1 MNNQNVIN
9 EVDVSYDSILSVVWK
24 CDNIFSVYSHRDI
37 EVNDYGNPVL
47 RIYNGDS
54 KKLYKELY
62 LGDDQLDNRTI
73 INEAVYSGIEENVR
87 WTYNNST
94 QKFAVSC
101 SDTITEPITFR
112 IAKEKIS
119 AQYDTSNFTTIMEKD
134 LIVVVEPNPHIE
146 RLSFDDKVSIDV
158 NSKQNLSLNE
168 ENELLNV
175 YATYSNGDVKLENQ
189 FLYTLKSYNL
199 VCLTIQK
206 DTNNGVITLTPTN
219 DGISH
224 VGLDLSIYSDE
235 MLEGTIEPEP
245 MLVCTSYEVDDNDV
259 DDVGIRLYYDSSIDT
274 FKSQPVDFHIMME
287 ILPDGETYDITDKFN
302 YTFSPDIATLS
313 NYKITPKKSGHAN
326 CYAELKDEHLVDF
339 EFYNI
344 PPISFSINVIEDY
357 VEPENPD
364 LPDPV
369 IPIPNSPDIIKVEFC
384 INKSQID
391 INESTTL
398 RTLVTYS
405 DNSVKDISEHCT
417 YTYNSDVI
425 KIENNTIT
433 GLEYGVSN
441 IKLDKNTAI
450 KDLPQPKLVS
460 ITICKPLTKIQ
471 IDQDS
476 IDVNIGQSELL
487 TYSYTPKDANVK
499 DLVWSSDNEDIVEID
514 ASGKV
519 TAKSEGSVTISLME
533 KSFEEDED
541 IAITGYTDSKGVCK
555 LNNLNITLLQNN
567 SYVSDAFFS
576 YQNKICNIV
585 LPTAYGSVDYT
596 DKFKVTVIDLD
607 GNSVKGL
614 LINLSTNDNSPLSA
628 SAVTNSYGEAF
639 ICTLSDIT
647 TQIDNTSRSLHL
659 DGILINYLSMA
670 ITTDATYSHVSANK
684 IIVSLN
690 DNIETLSSSKYLQF
704 RFSGIDSNMR
714 IVVKTPELTLYDGY
728 PGNNVYIKIT
738 SLPKITSAEELVTIS
753 NNETALIAGCKV
765 HVCYTQEDYVPFIN
779 NIQLKQ
785 IDNNLIEINI
795 PESISLT
802 SANILNISLYDD
814 STVVSQANETI
825 TEIPVTNMKVRVVV
839 NGSLV
844 YNNTPSSG
852 EISIQSLIVIKDDVD
867 TDVVETSNI
876 IDTCVVNAVK
886 INVTKIINYPD
897 AYRLDLDLSRL
908 SDNEVKLECGVEPSN
923 ATNPV
928 LSYKMNSSK
937 YAAIMTDTSS
947 GEKSLWPW
955 NVGEGILTITSVDNP
970 DISVEVPVIVTA
982 NRVQDVII
990 TGGNDEDYEWYDNLN
1005 EKDINGVRTG
1015 QRMTDE
1021 KYDDDDF
1028 PRFYC
1033 PVNNC
1038 IQLNA
1043 DVIPGGANYPQI
1055 KWLSSNVGLVKIT
1068 ENGIACPQRWG
1079 KQKLDV
1085 VNSDGLSETRFA
1097 NTVWISALNTKY
1109 NKYGMAHLRVT
1120 ENNITAINIDYP
1132 ESHDYDVDDI
1142 DIHGYYD
1149 SDSEYAKDYVIHV
1162 GETIEIPVNLETV
1175 DDAFGPSNTIKY
1187 MVGGG
1192 HNVVSLSGGKPN
1204 RKHLDED
1211 FDWTGVSAEQINNDN
1226 KNLTLKVTGE
1236 NIGDTYFYAV
1246 ACERQNTS
1254 VNSRLYISNGVQIG
1268 KTDENGEVEV
1278 GDYKVT
1284 LRWFD
1289 TNNLGMHPADLGI
1302 NIAEDGLLLSGIEV
1316 IRSADNKIV
1325 IKLPKD
1331 KIKVKIDDLMS
1342 VIFVPE
1348 IDKSYDENLN
1358 KWLKVN
1364 VEYIG
1369 SGTVDVSK
1377 TPIIVSSYYKS
1388 GDTYKNR
1395 IYLTHTDS
1403 NGEFIAPNANITKV
1417 KNDSYSTECDIY
1429 ARPGEGIWL
1438 DEDIKSRKV
1447 RIRVVATP
1455 KKIELAVTNL
1465 KSLSFHNFN
1474 KISGDY
1480 YSCKKSVKER
1490 ILIVGYDEDFEYLL
1504 EEAYDDLAPKYL
1516 SFAWFSDNEDV
1527 VRFEDVKKEDGTC
1540 YGSHVMKAVL
1550 EGKGTANIWV
1560 MSTMGEVV
1568 KKVKFRVK

>member
-9 EVDVSYDSILSVVWK
+9 EKDISYDSILSVVWK
-24 CDNIFSVYSHRDI
+24 CDNIFSVYSHRNV

-47 RIYNGDS
+47 RLYNNDI

-62 LGDDQLDNRTI
+62 LGDNQLDNRTI
-73 INEAVYSGIEENVR
+73 IDTQVYTGTEEHITWR
-87 WTYNNST
+87 YDSST
-94 QKFAVSC
+94 QQFSVSSNTGAV
-101 SDTITEPITFR
+101 TESVTFR
-112 IAKEKIS
+112 ISKDKIS
-119 AQYDTSNFTTIMEKD
+119 KQYDTSKFTTIIEKD
-134 LIVVVEPNPHIE
+134 IIVIVEPNPHIE
-146 RLSFDDKVSIDV
+146 RLCFDDKVSIDV
-158 NSKQNLSLNE
+158 NSTQTLSLNE

-175 YATYSNGDVKLENQ
+175 YATYSNGEVKLENQ
-189 FLYTLKSYNL
+189 FLYSIKSYNL
-199 VCLTIQK
+199 MCLNIQK
-206 DTNNGVITLTPTN
+206 NSSTGTITLVPVNNGIAH
-219 DGISH
+219 I
-224 VGLDLSIYSDE
+224 GLDLSIYSDE
-235 MLEGTIEPEP
+235 LLNGTKESDP
-245 MLVCTSYEVDDNDV
+245 MLVFTSYEVEDEKIK
-259 DDVGIRLYYDSSIDT
+259 DVGIKLYYDSSIET
-274 FKSQPVDFHIMME
+274 FKSQPVDFNIFME
-287 ILPDGETYDITDKFN
+287 ILPDGEKYDITNKFN
-302 YTFSPDIATLS
+302 YTFSPDIATLANNS
-313 NYKITPKKSGHAN
+313 ITPKKSGYSR
-326 CYAELKDEHLVDF
+326 CIAELKDKNLIDF

-344 PPISFSINVIEDY
+344 PSVSFSINIIEDY
-357 VEPENPD
+357 VEPEDPD
-364 LPDPV
+364 LPDPI

-384 INKSQID
+384 INKPSID

-405 DNSVKDISEHCT
+405 DNSVKDISENCT

-425 KIENNTIT
+425 KIENNVIT

-450 KDLPQPKLVS
+450 KDLPQPKMVT

-471 IDQDS
+471 IDQDNV
-476 IDVNIGQSELL
+476 DVNIGQSELL

-499 DLVWSSDNEDIVEID
+499 DLIWSSNNDDIVEID
-514 ASGKV
+514 AAGKV
-519 TAKSEGSVTISLME
+519 TAKSEGSAIISLKQ

-541 IAITGYTDSKGVCK
+541 IAITGYSDANGICK
-555 LNNLNITLLQNN
+555 LNNLNITLLRNN
-567 SYVSDAFFS
+567 SYVNDAYFT
-576 YQNKICNIV
+576 YQNKICSVI
-585 LPTAYGSVDYT
+585 LPTSYTSINYT
-596 DKFKVTVIDLD
+596 DKFKITVIDLD
-607 GNSVKGL
+607 GQPVKGL
-614 LINLSTNDNSPLSA
+614 LINLSTQNNIDA
-628 SAVTNSYGEAF
+628 SSVTNEYGEAS
-639 ICTLSDIT
+639 ICILTNNII
-647 TQIDNTSRSLHL
+647 QINNTSRTFTL
-659 DGILINYLSMA
+659 DGISITQISTA
-670 ITTDATYSHVSANK
+670 ITTNVTYSHVNANK
-684 IIVSLN
+684 IIVSLS
-690 DNIETLSSSKYLQF
+690 DNVVTLSTSKYLQF
-704 RFSGIDSNMR
+704 RFTNIDANMR
-714 IVVKTPELTLYDGY
+714 VIVKTPELTLYDGY
-728 PGNNVYIKIT
+728 PGNSTYIKIS
-738 SLPKITSAEELVTIS
+738 SLPKITSAEELVNMS

-765 HVCYTQEDYVPFIN
+765 HVCYKQDEYIPYIH

-802 SANILNISLYDD
+802 STNVLNIKLYDD
-814 STVVSQANETI
+814 SVSASQANELV
-825 TEIPVTNMKVRVVV
+825 TEIPVNNMKVKVLI

-844 YNNTPSSG
+844 YNNTPVSG
-852 EISIQSLIVIKDDVD
+852 EINIQSFVVIKDDINDD
-867 TDVVETSNI
+867 TIDTNDI

-886 INVTKIINYPD
+886 IGVTKIINYPD
-897 AYRLDLDLSRL
+897 AYKLDLDLSRL
-908 SDNEVKLECGVEPSN
+908 SDNEVKLECGVEPKN
-923 ATNPV
+923 ATNPE
-928 LSYKMNSSK
+928 LSYKMNNSK

-947 GEKSLWPW
+947 GEKSLWPR

-970 DISVEVPVIVTA
+970 DISVDVPVIVTA
-982 NRVQDVII
+982 NRVQDVVI
-990 TGGNDEDYEWYDNLN
+990 TGGNDDDYEWYDNLN
-1005 EKDINGVRTG
+1005 EKDINGARVG

-1028 PRFYC
+1028 SRFYC
-1033 PVNNC
+1033 PINNC
-1038 IQLNA
+1038 LQLNA
-1043 DVIPGGANYPQI
+1043 DVIPSGANFPQI

-1068 ENGIACPQRWG
+1068 ETGIACPQRWG

-1085 VNSDGLSETRFA
+1085 VNSDGISETRFA

-1120 ENNITAINIDYP
+1120 ENNITAINIDFP
-1132 ESHDYDVDDI
+1132 EPHDYDVDDM
-1142 DIHGYYD
+1142 DIYGYYD

-1175 DDAFGPSNTIKY
+1175 DNAFGPSNTIKY

-1192 HNVVSLSGGKPN
+1192 RNVVSLSGGKPSK
-1204 RKHLDED
+1204 KHLDED
-1211 FDWTGVSAEQINNDN
+1211 FDWTGISADQINNDN

-1246 ACERQNTS
+1246 ACERQNS
-1254 VNSRLYISNGVQIG
+1254 SINSRLYVSNGVYIG
-1268 KTDENGEVEV
+1268 KTDENGKVDV
-1278 GDYKVT
+1278 GDYRIT

-1289 TNNLGMHPADLGI
+1289 SNNLNLHPADLGA
-1302 NIAEDGLLLSGIEV
+1302 NIAKDGLLLSGIEV

-1331 KIKVKIDDLMS
+1331 KIKVKIDDIMS

-1348 IDKSYDENLN
+1348 IDKTYDENLN

-1377 TPIIVSSYYKS
+1377 TPIIISSYYKS

-1395 IYLTHTDS
+1395 IYLTYSDAY
-1403 NGEFIAPNANITKV
+1403 GKLIAPNANITKV
-1417 KNDSYSTECDIY
+1417 KNDSYSSECDIY
-1429 ARPGEGIWL
+1429 ARPGEGMWL

-1455 KKIELAVTNL
+1455 KQIELAVTNL

-1504 EEAYDDLAPKYL
+1504 EEAYDELAPKYL

-1540 YGSHVMKAVL
+1540 YGSHVMKAIL

-1568 KKVKFRVK
+1568 KKIKFRVK